1 MDENKNVDSLPPQP
15 GFWSD
20 LFAFAKQSKKWW
32 LIPLL
37 LVLVVVG
44 LLAIFMS
51 STAAQ
56 AFIYTL
62 F

>member
-1 MDENKNVDSLPPQP
+1 MTDQKPSDALPPQP

-20 LFAFAKQSKKWW
+20 VFTYARTSKKWW
-32 LIPLL
+32 LIPLI
-37 LVLVVVG
+37 LVLVSVG
-44 LLAIFMS
+44 LLAIFMTS
-51 STAAQ
+51 SAAQ

>member
-1 MDENKNVDSLPPQP
+1 MEEQKPRDPLPPQP

-20 LFAFAKQSKKWW
+20 LFAYARTSKKWW
-32 LIPLL
+32 LIPLI
-37 LVLVVVG
+37 LVLVCVG

-51 STAAQ
+51 SSAAQ